1 MDSIQS
7 TTAIV
12 AHAPQDGKRN
22 WKLEQLQLRAPSEN
36 EAIVEMVASGVC
48 HTDLGCGTDPDGTP
62 GFPVPPYPRVL
73 GAGYVRAVGSKVTKV
88 KPGDAV
94 LLSFAFC
101 TQCHNCKFGAPGYCH
116 EFTALNFSG
125 SGEAFQTS
133 KPTSQRVGGSFF
145 GQSSFAKLTRVQET
159 SLVNVT
165 DLITHPEDLKLFAPL
180 GCGIQTGSG
189 TITEL
194 AAAKPDDKVAIMG
207 LGGVGLAAIM
217 GAKLRG
223 CKNIIGIDR
232 VPARIEMVANLG
244 DEVRKITGGSG
255 STITVDATGVMPL
268 IQQGLDFTANQGK
281 IVLLGVAPMTAGLEI
296 SVVPFMVTGKQ
307 LIGSMEGGVL
317 PEDYIPRMIRWFQKG
332 QFPIERLIKF
342 YPPQAYVC
350 ITMTKPSSNSS
361 DPEVGHH
368 EALHAIR
375 SAASISMS
383 PELFEK
389 LYLAPPNAVKG
400 DLRKTFGNPTPLALA
415 GFLLALMPLSCDLMG
430 WRGASH
436 FGAAS
441 IPVYF
446 FEGGVLMV
454 ISGIMEWILGNS
466 FPSCVFT
473 SFGFFYLSFGGILHP
488 SFAAYSS
495 YAPADANSPAEG
507 MATRG
512 FNASLALLCLL
523 GAFWAWAD
531 DYTGNTLLA
540 QRLCVGAGALL
551 FVTSFAGWY
560 ILLAILL
567 AIVDF
572 PIQIP
577 VGDLSSVIK
586 GKSERDMTLGK
597 QDNS

>member
-1 MDSIQS
+1 MDSVQS

-22 WKLEQLQLRAPSEN
+22 WKLEQLQLRAPSAN

-48 HTDLGCGTDPDGTP
+48 HTDLGCGTDPDGTDPDGTP

-73 GAGYVRAVGSKVTKV
+73 GHEGAGYVRAVGSKVTKV

-125 SGEAFQTS
+125 SGEAFQIS
-133 KPTSQRVGGSFF
+133 KPDSQKVGGSFF

-180 GCGIQTGSG
+180 GCGIQVRPCDDEVFTGAG

-232 VPARIEMVANLG
+232 VPARIEMAKRLGATHGIDTSSVANLS
-244 DEVRKITGGSG
+244 DEVRRITGGSG

-281 IVLLGVAPMTAGLEI
+281 MVLLGVAPMTAGLEI

-307 LIGSMEGGVL
+307 LMGSMEGGVL
-317 PEDYIPRMIRWFQKG
+317 PED
-332 QFPIERLIKF
+332 
-342 YPPQAYVC
+342 
-350 ITMTKPSSNSS
+350 
-361 DPEVGHH
+361 VG
-368 EALHAIR
+368 E
-375 SAASISMS
+375 
-383 PELFEK
+383 FEK
-389 LYLAPPNAVKG
+389 AIHDMENGSTIK
-400 DLRKTFGNPTPLALA
+400 
-415 GFLLALMPLSCDLMG
+415 
-430 WRGASH
+430 
-436 FGAAS
+436 
-441 IPVYF
+441 PV
-446 FEGGVLMV
+446 L
-454 ISGIMEWILGNS
+454 IW
-466 FPSCVFT
+466 
-473 SFGFFYLSFGGILHP
+473 
-488 SFAAYSS
+488 
-495 YAPADANSPAEG
+495 
-507 MATRG
+507 
-512 FNASLALLCLL
+512 
-523 GAFWAWAD
+523 
-531 DYTGNTLLA
+531 
-540 QRLCVGAGALL
+540 
-551 FVTSFAGWY
+551 
-560 ILLAILL
+560 
-567 AIVDF
+567 
-572 PIQIP
+572 
-577 VGDLSSVIK
+577 
-586 GKSERDMTLGK
+586 
-597 QDNS
+597 